1 MKQFNDIRILARDKR
16 DQAIKKAREVYQ
28 AELKQINEL
37 ELRLKPR
44 KPSQKGKPKP
54 SIPLREKIME
64 VAPKGSHFTVAEI
77 LKRLELPETDKVI
90 VRSTFDKM
98 IRRGDIKRVRR
109 GRNKVPAIFAVSTLG
124 PPTNP
129 VNDLPQI
136 QAAELVLRELGRP
149 VELVVLI
156 VEMLERGFNP
166 SVNELALKK
175 SLRSAMAKSD
185 KFLESDGLWSISSN

>member
-109 GRNKVPAIFAVSTLG
+109 GRNNVPAIFSVSDLG

-129 VNDLPQI
+129 VNDLSQI

-156 VEMLERGFNP
+156 VEMLERGFKP
-166 SVNELALKK
+166 AANELALKK
-175 SLRSAMAKSD
+175 SLRSAMRRKGQFA
-185 KFLESDGLWSISSN
+185 ESDGLWSIV